1 MSNSIDKTCTLF
13 IVDTEE
19 YAGNFEREM
28 GAYLTGRIGDS
39 DTGSLQARIARKEWK
54 ELQALE
60 NLKGPFFGLP
70 TPIVVDDSEDG
81 GLFTI
86 WPTEGWVNDG
96 MGVCSKSDKPGYAA
110 YLSVALAYSQDLT
123 PAQIKTLTERARR
136 FCENY
141 LQFGGSGPKNLTFTG
156 VRVIRR
162 VMTVVDT
169 VVHRDPA

>member
-1 MSNSIDKTCTLF
+1 MNVIDRSCYLVV
-13 IVDTEE
+13 VDTDQ

-60 NLKGPFFGLP
+60 DRKGPFFGLP

-81 GLFTI
+81 GLFKI

-96 MGVCSKSDKPGYAA
+96 MGVCSKSGKPGYEA
-110 YLSVALAYSQDLT
+110 YLSVALAYSEELT

-141 LQFGGSGPKNLTFTG
+141 SQWGRGGPENLTFTG

-162 VMTVVDT
+162 VVTVVDT